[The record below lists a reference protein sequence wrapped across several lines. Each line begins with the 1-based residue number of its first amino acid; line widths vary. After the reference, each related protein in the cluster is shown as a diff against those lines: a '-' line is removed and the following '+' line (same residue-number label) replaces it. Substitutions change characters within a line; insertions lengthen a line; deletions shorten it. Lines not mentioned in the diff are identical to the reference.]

1 MTIEYTDK
9 FKTFK
14 VNLLGEQLKVRDYL
28 NVELGFYVSFVQYNS
43 TFKKIPMIVENS
55 GFVYSAMVTFYKQT
69 NLIFIIKL
77 IFINFN
83 FILKGRLKSQRL
95 KASGFNLPLPSK

>member
-28 NVELGFYVSFVQYNS
+28 NVELGFYVSFVKFNS

-55 GFVYSAMVTFYKQT
+55 GFVYSALVTFYKQT
-69 NLIFIIKL
+69 N
-77 IFINFN
+77 FN
-83 FILKGRLKSQRL
+83 FHYKIDIH
-95 KASGFNLPLPSK
+95 